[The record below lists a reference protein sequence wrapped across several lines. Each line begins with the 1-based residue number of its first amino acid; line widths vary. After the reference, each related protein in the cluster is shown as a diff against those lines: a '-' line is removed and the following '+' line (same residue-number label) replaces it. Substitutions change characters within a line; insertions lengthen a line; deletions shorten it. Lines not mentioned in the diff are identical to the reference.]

1 MIVWPRAAP
10 GSQLEART
18 APCARARASALIG
31 RVDLVLAGSIA
42 GLGLLCLAMILLS
55 NGNLA
60 VALAPLALALVVL
73 AASKVPLRHSLL
85 VLAFLC
91 VTMENPSEM
100 FANLKWKS
108 PLATFGALLLV
119 HLKVTIPSDALFF
132 SGLDLALV
140 LLAGIWAVR
149 RMLRSQVDLRG
160 HIPPAPPLRR
170 AALVCLAA
178 IGAVWLWGM
187 ARTGFSFSNSLWQI
201 FRVVYLPSVF
211 LLFCAALRGPADA
224 RALGI
229 ALICAALLRAAIA
242 IYLRQLFPSTDV
254 LPHATTHSDSMLF
267 ADAFLLVLVLFF
279 TQPSLRNVALA
290 TATLPLLTWG
300 MIANNRRLVWVE
312 LLVAL
317 LVVYFLTPM
326 TKVKRRLGQS
336 VALAIP
342 VILLYL
348 ALGWNSASGV
358 FAPARTLRSV
368 MDSSYDTSTLWRDL
382 ENYNLYYT
390 FKQNPM
396 VGTGFGHGY
405 LELVQL
411 PKGSDFYP
419 LYRYAPHNSILGL
432 LTYAGVMGF
441 AAIWLI
447 QPLGIFFAVRSL
459 DASRSHRD
467 RTIALMTIG
476 VLVVYMVHCYGDMA
490 LGTWTSVFTVG
501 ASLAL
506 TAKLAVAV
514 GTWPLRPR
522 AATGY
527 GPGSLGP
534 SPSVPPTSSG
544 AAPNSA

>member
-160 HIPPAPPLRR
+160 HIPPAPPLRG

-229 ALICAALLRAAIA
+229 ALICAALL
-242 IYLRQLFPSTDV
+242 
-254 LPHATTHSDSMLF
+254 

-396 VGTGFGHGY
+396 VGTGFGHAY